1 MERSSSPFHNSRS
14 LPCYIDMFP
23 SVGHRVIG
31 YFGFPRRSILD
42 GVRKRYGE
50 DRPLVDLDVD
60 NGAPDAGV
68 MPTTTCQIIAN
79 IVNNAVWLGDRLAV
93 IVAAVGEDKCDRG
106 RHAAY
111 LLRERGFLV
120 VESRFPPEE
129 FEDRHLV
136 YSVGR
141 GGLTD
146 RVQAIMDTVVRPT
159 PLAGS
164 ADDAGF
170 MVAGD
175 RPAGPDTAGER
186 PIVDPTSV
194 AGTDAAGERPEPC
207 EPTHGFWGVP
217 PHDFRI
223 FDAFPP
229 TTHIYGWTRCVE
241 AGRPGD
247 MALECFVEKGVPT
260 VFFTQSFCAKQE
272 LAHHLAGKHG
282 GLAIDCHR
290 EVNDSIMAKIEA
302 FIRLS

>member
-1 MERSSSPFHNSRS
+1 MSPHVVRS
-14 LPCYIDMFP
+14 
-23 SVGHRVIG
+23 VIG

-42 GVRKRYGE
+42 AVRKRYGE
-50 DRPLVDLDVD
+50 NRPLVDLDVD

-68 MPTTTCQIIAN
+68 MPATTCQIIVN
-79 IVNNAVWLGDRLAV
+79 IVNNAVHLGDRLAV

-106 RHAAY
+106 RHAAH
-111 LLRERGFLV
+111 LLRDRGFTV
-120 VESRFPPEE
+120 VESRFPPDE
-129 FEDRHLV
+129 FEDRPLV
-136 YSVGR
+136 HSVGR
-141 GGLTD
+141 GGLAD
-146 RVQAIMDTVVRPT
+146 RVRAIMDTVAGPAPAVT
-159 PLAGS
+159 GS
-164 ADDAGF
+164 AAAVG
-170 MVAGD
+170 
-175 RPAGPDTAGER
+175 RPAAGPAPAVG
-186 PIVDPTSV
+186 
-194 AGTDAAGERPEPC
+194 RPEPC

-247 MALECFVEKGVPT
+247 MTLECFVEKGVPT